1 MELKVVRFYSDSD
14 STMGCLTVDGK
25 FQCWTVEDEHRDIKV
40 KGETRI
46 PAGTYEVKF
55 RESDSPMTL
64 KYRQRYPFFKYH
76 LWLQDVPNFEWVYIH
91 TGNNDDHTDGCLIVG
106 NGINPDNMTVLSS
119 RDAYSELYPMIQKA
133 LESGESVYI
142 TYVDADL

>member
-76 LWLQDVPNFEWVYIH
+76 QIKLRVTEVRV
-91 TGNNDDHTDGCLIVG
+91 TVCLR
-106 NGINPDNMTVLSS
+106 S
-119 RDAYSELYPMIQKA
+119 
-133 LESGESVYI
+133 
-142 TYVDADL
+142 